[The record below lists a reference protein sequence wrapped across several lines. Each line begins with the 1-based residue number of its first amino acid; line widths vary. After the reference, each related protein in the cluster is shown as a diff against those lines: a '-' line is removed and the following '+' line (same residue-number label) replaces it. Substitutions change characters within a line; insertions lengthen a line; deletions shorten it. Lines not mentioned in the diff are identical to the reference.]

1 MACTAKVTPPTTTL
15 SACVKATP
23 SCHGHAE
30 ATATNQ
36 DNHHSRGGGLH
47 VLVAEDNTANQK
59 LAKAMLKRLGH
70 TVVIAENGAKA
81 IEAVERAAAG
91 GEAYAVAGAPG
102 EEELEDAGPFHVVLM
117 DVQMPVMDGL
127 EATRELRRRGFT
139 HSKLAIIGLTAD
151 YQPSERQKYLDVGMN
166 DCLGKP
172 TRMNEL
178 RSFLA
183 KTMLQQE
190 LEAAVANISNEMVGP
205 L

>member
-1 MACTAKVTPPTTTL
+1 V
-15 SACVKATP
+15 
-23 SCHGHAE
+23 E
-30 ATATNQ
+30 ATSSNQ
-36 DNHHSRGGGLH
+36 GNHDSRDAPSTSCCHTKESGCLH

-81 IEAVERAAAG
+81 IEAVEHAASVSTETSTVTGAL
-91 GEAYAVAGAPG
+91 GED
-102 EEELEDAGPFHVVLM
+102 ENENTRPFHVVLM

-139 HSKLAIIGLTAD
+139 HNKLAIIGLTAG

-183 KTMLQQE
+183 KAMLQQDHGAAAAATE
-190 LEAAVANISNEMVGP
+190 LVDLV
-205 L
+205 